1 VLTLVLDASAATSQA
16 LLSRDG
22 ELIAA
27 VAVAGRPLERLHP
40 AIAAVAEQAGVE
52 VGALERVAVVVGPG
66 SWTGLHVAVTTAK
79 TLAQVHDLPLV
90 PISQLDALAW
100 SGATHRGTIA
110 ALVDARRG
118 VVYAATYAAS
128 GGGGSPALPTADG
141 PLDAAAGEGAPSPIN
156 APERCTVEQLAERL
170 AGGEEPLLLVGD
182 GAVAYA
188 EQLTRLLPAAT
199 LLAPWRLPH
208 PEVLARL
215 GGDPRAE
222 ALTGAARFALE
233 PLYLSEDGV
242 GLTPYALPR
251 C

>member
-22 ELIAA
+22 ELVACVAA
-27 VAVAGRPLERLHP
+27 AGRPLERLHP

-52 VGALERVAVVVGPG
+52 LGALERVAVVVGPG

-79 TLAQVHDLPLV
+79 TLAQVHALPLV

-128 GGGGSPALPTADG
+128 GGG
-141 PLDAAAGEGAPSPIN
+141 ERAPSPTG
-156 APERCTVEQLAERL
+156 AAERSTVEELAERL
-170 AGGEEPLLLVGD
+170 AGSEEPLLLVGD

-188 EQLTRLLPAAT
+188 EQLARLLPAAT
-199 LLAPWRLPH
+199 LAPWRVPR

-215 GGDPRAE
+215 GGDPRAA